1 MAIFRTKTSSLLHET
16 ASTLTKHR
24 ACAVKLTPAAR
35 GTDARTDART
45 DAIITSELST
55 LTSTY
60 ENIYIYVHETPV
72 GSSIKA
78 IFRKSSHLEGYGWI
92 WMDLGGSGW
101 IGGDVGS
108 KSRYTSQLIWYISDK
123 DIEFATRNCLDP
135 HQTPRLRSEA
145 DTRREADGRTD
156 GRTDA
161 IITSEL
167 STLTST
173 YENIYIWGLI

>member
-1 MAIFRTKTSSLLHET
+1 M
-16 ASTLTKHR
+16 
-24 ACAVKLTPAAR
+24 
-35 GTDARTDART
+35 G
-45 DAIITSELST
+45 
-55 LTSTY
+55 
-60 ENIYIYVHETPV
+60 
-72 GSSIKA
+72 GS
-78 IFRKSSHLEGYGWI
+78 GWI

-108 KSRYTSQLIWYISDK
+108 KSRYTSQLIGYISDK
-123 DIEFATRNCLDP
+123 AIEFATRNRLDP

-145 DTRREADGRTD
+145 DTRREGHGRTDGRTH

-173 YENIYIWGLI
+173 YENIYIYMGINIRINMGINIGRLI